1 MVKIR
6 ILVTVMHYFY
16 LSMSVKFAQYPP
28 PPPPLKSA
36 WKSIRIFFILDLN
49 NLFVIRIWASGFMT
63 LSKTNLL
70 AQYNWNQS
78 LPVKPVKVVSPLG
91 REQKTYPVQQRVYRW
106 KYNEVPH
113 LRRPWRQKTLKS
125 SKHFY
130 LRSELDLVTSFLPA
144 ISLAIDPSFNQD
156 QDILVLPL
164 DLLKYDTHE
173 KLAQDVLNHFGKVTS
188 DNS

>member
-16 LSMSVKFAQYPP
+16 LSMSVKCAQYS
-28 PPPPLKSA
+28 PPPLKSE
-36 WKSIRIFFILDLN
+36 WKSIRIFFILGLN

-70 AQYNWNQS
+70 TQYDWNQS

-91 REQKTYPVQQRVYRW
+91 RGQKTYPVQQRVYRW
-106 KYNEVPH
+106 KYKEVPH
-113 LRRPWRQKTLKS
+113 LGRPWRQKTLKS

-130 LRSELDLVTSFLPA
+130 LCSELDLVMSFLPA